1 MIVIS
6 IIGILA
12 AVAIPMYADYTKKA
26 RTSEV
31 PENLKV
37 IVKEQLTFSFNPI
50 NSNYATDLASINW
63 RTSIGTTS
71 GKFYTFNTSGVED
84 CNPGNSSAP
93 VPVGLAEA
101 VANNFSEVPINYRSA
116 CCSSPLID
124 CTKFK
129 TKISQ

>member
-1 MIVIS
+1 LRKAFTLIELMIVIS

-71 GKFYTFNTSGVED
+71 GKFYTFNRAD
-84 CNPGNSSAP
+84 
-93 VPVGLAEA
+93 
-101 VANNFSEVPINYRSA
+101 
-116 CCSSPLID
+116 
-124 CTKFK
+124 FK
-129 TKISQ
+129 TISSSENEITY